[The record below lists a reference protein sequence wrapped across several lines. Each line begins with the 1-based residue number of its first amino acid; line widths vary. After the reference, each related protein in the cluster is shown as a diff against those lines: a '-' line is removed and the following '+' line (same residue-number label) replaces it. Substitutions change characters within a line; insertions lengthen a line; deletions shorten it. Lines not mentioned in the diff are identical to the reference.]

1 MSCARLSHYFSKDPL
16 AASTSFCESKLKVA
30 PEAMFPSLSLHLPLE
45 ASLGLVVG
53 DPADT
58 GRGEI
63 LGVSSAAQP

>member
-1 MSCARLSHYFSKDPL
+1 MSYARLSNYPSKDPL
-16 AASTSFCESKLKVA
+16 TAATLLCERKLKVA
-30 PEAMFPSLSLHLPLE
+30 PEAMFTSLSLHLPVE

-63 LGVSSAAQP
+63 LGVSSAT